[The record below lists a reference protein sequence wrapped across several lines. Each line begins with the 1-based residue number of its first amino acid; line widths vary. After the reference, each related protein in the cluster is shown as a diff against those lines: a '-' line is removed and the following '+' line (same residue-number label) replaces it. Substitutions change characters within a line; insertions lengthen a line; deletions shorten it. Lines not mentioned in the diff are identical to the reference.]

1 MEVKSGSYPSS
12 FTVRSFYAKELNI
25 SREVVALIQP
35 DLIIFI
41 TFPCLVLVLCLIF
54 FFFLIY
60 QKLDSIRLARW

>member
-54 FFFLIY
+54 FFLIY